1 MKKRI
6 LSLVLFLFTFKLYAA
21 IGLTDSILNKRVA
34 ILNLISSLQVNI
46 PFDKLHGAFPS
57 FRKYYFSS
65 KLKQEDNVFFT
76 SLVLF
81 NIGQFSSQMHPD
93 ELAIL
98 EKAKEMA
105 KDYIE
110 RFKNQNNHLTY
121 NFWPRNPPQIF
132 PNGGWLNLLNKNAAL
147 ADDIDDG
154 AITLLAL
161 GVNDS
166 TAKAMQSKFADYR
179 VGLIKPN
186 KSFYKAY
193 KNRPVYSTWLGNKMP
208 KDVDLSVLTNVLL
221 MHTIA
226 KIPLNATDSASFNL
240 IVDLVKANKHITD
253 PAYASQ
259 HYANSATILYHVARL
274 AYYSDYPALL
284 ALKPV
289 LLEQALTLSKQA
301 IMPLE
306 QLLLNTCVLRLGGKI
321 DFPFEVNETS
331 LMANNYPYFVANIAS
346 VLNNPFKRIVN
357 RSNIV
362 RFDYYSYAFNLS
374 LLYENWMLRRGLMEF
389 GLPPFGR

>member
-1 MKKRI
+1 MKKGVLGI
-6 LSLVLFLFTFKLYAA
+6 VLFIFSFNLYAA
-21 IGLTDSILNKRVA
+21 SGVSDSILKQRIA
-34 ILNLISSLQVNI
+34 ILNLIADLQFNNPSEVLN
-46 PFDKLHGAFPS
+46 GSFPS
-57 FRKYYFSS
+57 YRKYYFST

-81 NIGQFSSQMHPD
+81 NIGQFSAQVRPE
-93 ELAIL
+93 ELAMI
-98 EKAKEMA
+98 EKAKVNTVFYL
-105 KDYIE
+105 D
-110 RFKNQNNHLTY
+110 RFKNQNNQLTY

-147 ADDIDDG
+147 ADDIDDC

-161 GVNDS
+161 GAKDS
-166 TAKAMQSKFADYR
+166 LAKAMQSKFGAYR

-186 KSFYKAY
+186 QSFYKVF
-193 KNRPVYSTWLGNKMP
+193 KDRPVYSTWLGTKMP

-226 KIPLNATDSASFNL
+226 KIPLNATDSASLDL

-253 PAYASQ
+253 PTYVSQ

-274 AYYSDYPALL
+274 AFYSDYPALL
-284 ALKPV
+284 ALKPI
-289 LLEQALTLSKQA
+289 LLEQAFNLSKQA
-301 IMPLE
+301 RFPLE
-306 QLLLNTCVLRLGGKI
+306 HLLLNTSILRLGGKI
-321 DFPFEVNETS
+321 DFPIEVNETS
-331 LMANNYPYFVANIAS
+331 LKVNNYPYFVANIAS
-346 VLNNPFKRIVN
+346 VLNNPFKRMVN

-374 LLYENWMLRRGLMEF
+374 LLYENLMLRGD
-389 GLPPFGR
+389 

>member
-1 MKKRI
+1 MKKGI
-6 LSLVLFLFTFKLYAA
+6 LSIVLFVFSFNLYAA
-21 IGLTDSILNKRVA
+21 SGVSDSILKQRIA
-34 ILNLISSLQVNI
+34 ILNLIADLQFNNPSEVLN
-46 PFDKLHGAFPS
+46 GSFPS
-57 FRKYYFSS
+57 YRKYYFST

-81 NIGQFSSQMHPD
+81 NIGQFSAQMRPE
-93 ELAIL
+93 ELAMI
-98 EKAKEMA
+98 EKAKVNTVFYL
-105 KDYIE
+105 D
-110 RFKNQNNHLTY
+110 RFKNQNNQLTY

-147 ADDIDDG
+147 ADDIDDC

-161 GVNDS
+161 GAKDS
-166 TAKAMQSKFADYR
+166 LAKAMQSKFGAYR
-179 VGLIKPN
+179 VGLNKPN
-186 KSFYKAY
+186 QSFYKAF
-193 KNRPVYSTWLGNKMP
+193 KDRPVYSTWLGTKMP

-226 KIPLNATDSASFNL
+226 KIPLNATDSASLDL

-253 PAYASQ
+253 PTYVSQ

-274 AYYSDYPALL
+274 AFYSDYPALL
-284 ALKPV
+284 ALKPI
-289 LLEQALTLSKQA
+289 LLEQAFNLSKQA
-301 IMPLE
+301 RFPLE
-306 QLLLNTCVLRLGGKI
+306 HLLLNTSILRLGGKI
-321 DFPFEVNETS
+321 DFPIEVNEAS
-331 LMANNYPYFVANIAS
+331 LKVNNYPYFVANIAS

-374 LLYENWMLRRGLMEF
+374 LMYENLMLRGD
-389 GLPPFGR
+389 

>member
-1 MKKRI
+1 MKKGI
-6 LSLVLFLFTFKLYAA
+6 LSILLIVFSFNLYAA
-21 IGLTDSILNKRVA
+21 SAISDSILKHRKA
-34 ILNLISSLQVNI
+34 ILKLIIDLQIKNPSEVLN
-46 PFDKLHGAFPS
+46 GSFPS
-57 FRKYYFSS
+57 YRKYYFSS

-81 NIGQFSSQMHPD
+81 NIGQFSSLMHPE
-93 ELAIL
+93 ELSML
-98 EKAKEMA
+98 EKAKSNA
-105 KDYIE
+105 LVYID

-132 PNGGWLNLLNKNAAL
+132 PNGGWLNLINKNAAL

-161 GVNDS
+161 GSNDS
-166 TAKAMQSKFADYR
+166 LAKLMQSKIGAFR

-186 KSFYKAY
+186 RSFYKEY
-193 KNRPVYSTWLGNKMP
+193 KDRPVYSTWLGTKMP

-226 KIPLNATDSASFNL
+226 KIPLNATDSASLDL
-240 IVDLVKANKHITD
+240 IVDLVKANKHLTD
-253 PAYASQ
+253 PTYVSQ

-274 AYYSDYPALL
+274 AYYSNYPALL
-284 ALKPV
+284 ALKPA
-289 LLEQALTLSKQA
+289 LLEQAIELSRQA
-301 IMPLE
+301 RFPLE
-306 QLLLNTCVLRLGGKI
+306 QLLLNTSILRLGGNI
-321 DFPFEVNETS
+321 DFPIEVNEAS
-331 LMANNYPYFVANIAS
+331 LKVHNYPYFVANIAS
-346 VLNNPFKRIVN
+346 VLINPFKRVVN

-374 LLYENWMLRRGLMEF
+374 LIYENLMLRGD
-389 GLPPFGR
+389 

>member
-1 MKKRI
+1 MKKGI
-6 LSLVLFLFTFKLYAA
+6 LSIVLFIFSFNLYAA
-21 IGLTDSILNKRVA
+21 SVVSDSILNRRIA
-34 ILNLISSLQVNI
+34 ILKLIADLQINNPSDVFNGSFSSN
-46 PFDKLHGAFPS
+46 
-57 FRKYYFSS
+57 RKYYFSS

-81 NIGQFSSQMHPD
+81 NIGQFSLKMHPV
-93 ELAIL
+93 ELAMI
-98 EKAKEMA
+98 EKAKA
-105 KDYIE
+105 NAVFYLD
-110 RFKNQNNHLTY
+110 RFKNQNNQLTY

-132 PNGGWLNLLNKNAAL
+132 PNGGWLNLFNKKAAL

-161 GVNDS
+161 GANDS
-166 TAKAMQSKFADYR
+166 LAKAMQLKFGAYR

-186 KSFYKAY
+186 KSFYKDF
-193 KNRPVYSTWLGNKMP
+193 KNRPVYSTWLGTKMP

-221 MHTIA
+221 MHTMA
-226 KIPLNATDSASFNL
+226 KIPLNATDSASLDL

-253 PAYASQ
+253 PTYVSQ

-274 AYYSDYPALL
+274 AYYADYPPLL
-284 ALKPV
+284 ALKPN
-289 LLEQALTLSKQA
+289 LLEQAIELSKQA
-301 IMPLE
+301 RFPLE
-306 QLLLNTCVLRLGGKI
+306 HLLLNTSILRLGGKI
-321 DFPFEVNETS
+321 DLPIEVNEAS
-331 LMANNYPYFVANIAS
+331 LKVHNYPYFVANIAS

-374 LLYENWMLRRGLMEF
+374 LMYENLMLRGD
-389 GLPPFGR
+389 

>member
-1 MKKRI
+1 MKKGGLVFLCFFFSILIYAAPALEDTILIKKRI
-6 LSLVLFLFTFKLYAA
+6 QLLQ
-21 IGLTDSILNKRVA
+21 SIEQ
-34 ILNLISSLQVNI
+34 LQV
-46 PFDKLHGAFPS
+46 KEVQSALYGAFPS
-57 FRKYYFSS
+57 SRKYYYST
-65 KLKQEDNVFFT
+65 KLKEEDNVFFT
-76 SLVLF
+76 ALILW
-81 NIGQFSSQMHPD
+81 NIGQFKAQMSSQEMD
-93 ELAIL
+93 YL
-98 EKAKEMA
+98 ENFKFNARP
-105 KDYIE
+105 YIE
-110 RFKNQNNHLTY
+110 RFKNQNNQLTY

-132 PNGGWLNLLNKNAAL
+132 PNGGWLNRLNEKFAL

-221 MHTIA
+221 MHTIS

-240 IVDLVKANKHITD
+240 IVDLVKANKHISD
-253 PAYASQ
+253 PAYVSQ
-259 HYANSATILYHVARL
+259 HYANTATILYHVARL
-274 AYYSDYPALL
+274 AYYSDYAALL
-284 ALKPV
+284 ALKPI

-301 IMPLE
+301 KMPLE

-321 DFPFEVNETS
+321 DFPIEVNETS

-374 LLYENWMLRRGLMEF
+374 LLYENWMLRGDN
-389 GLPPFGR
+389 